1 MNIDILIPVAL
12 PEAWRR
18 VAVARYAKYALPDT
32 TFRGRDLSGA
42 KISVIDYHSA
52 PKAIVEIARQ
62 AEAGGADACII
73 DCFTDPGLEECS
85 TALKIPVVGVGQ
97 AGMLFAHAVAQ
108 RFAIITSQDD
118 VIRII
123 EKNASR
129 YGTATHVH
137 SIASIDMPF
146 NEIPHH
152 AQVALDRL
160 EQIGKSLLNEI
171 TTFVMGCTELAE
183 MSDALCQRLRR
194 LNPKVRV
201 INPLEAAT
209 HLAETQFLL
218 HHDPDKLP
226 LHNPS
231 TELGSQ

>member
-18 VAVARYAKYALPDT
+18 IAVARYAKHALPNT
-32 TFRGRDLSGA
+32 TFRGRDLSGY
-42 KISVIDYHSA
+42 KTSTIDYHSA
-52 PKAIVEIARQ
+52 PEAIVEIARQ

-85 TALKIPVVGVGQ
+85 TTLRIPVVGVGQ
-97 AGMLFAHAVAQ
+97 AGMLFAHAAAQ
-108 RFAIITSQDD
+108 RFSIITSEDD
-118 VIRII
+118 VISMI

-129 YGTATHVH
+129 YGTATHIH
-137 SIASIDMPF
+137 SIVSIDVPF

-152 AQVALDRL
+152 AQLALNRL
-160 EQIGKSLLNEI
+160 EQIAKELLDEV

-183 MSDALCQRLRR
+183 MSNALSRRLRK
-194 LNPKVRV
+194 LNPEAQV
-201 INPLEAAT
+201 INPLKAAT

-218 HHDPDKLP
+218 HRDPNKSPPHTSDEASGAP
-226 LHNPS
+226 
-231 TELGSQ
+231 